1 MAFSDGKTE
10 YTEQL
15 IDQRRVVKVTTG
27 GRVSSYSVL
36 MIVFNSKNNEIGWD
50 TATASEA
57 SIAKKKAARKG
68 LKYMLKVNTRG
79 GRTLPH
85 PIQVKYGSSVIL
97 LKPASPGR
105 GIVAGGA
112 LRTILEA
119 IGLQDVVAK
128 IICSGNK
135 NTTVRCTMKAFASLR
150 SLTMVANS
158 RSKNIR
164 DILPQKNDKN
174 KRSKGIPSIVENR
187 PINEK

>member
-1 MAFSDGKTE
+1 MAFSDGKSE
-10 YTEQL
+10 YVEQL

-36 MIVFNSKNNEIGWD
+36 MIVSNSKNNEIGWD

-68 LKYMLKVNTRG
+68 LKYILKVNTRG

-85 PIQVKYGSSVIL
+85 PIQIKYGSSVIL
-97 LKPASPGR
+97 LKPAAPGR

-112 LRTILEA
+112 LRTMLEA

-128 IICSGNK
+128 IIKSGNK
-135 NTTVRCTMKAFASLR
+135 NATVRCVMKAFSSLR

-158 RSKNIR
+158 RSRNIR
-164 DILPQKNDKN
+164 DILPHKTE
-174 KRSKGIPSIVENR
+174 KGNR
-187 PINEK
+187 HKSNESNIDNISDN